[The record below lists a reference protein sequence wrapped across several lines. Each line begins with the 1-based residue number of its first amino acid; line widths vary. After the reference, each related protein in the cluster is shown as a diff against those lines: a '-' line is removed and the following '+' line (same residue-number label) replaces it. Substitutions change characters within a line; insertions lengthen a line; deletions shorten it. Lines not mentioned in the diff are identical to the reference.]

1 MTTSADLPDKKT
13 LRSQLRR
20 ARSALGATERERA
33 AEKIVRLAVRLGLL
47 RQGRRIGFYIP
58 SNGEIDILPLMNRA
72 LELGVECYLPQLPSR
87 ALKKLWFTRLGEKPQ
102 HWTINRFGIP
112 EYHDRVSKRQRIA
125 QLDLV
130 FVPLLGFDDQGY
142 RIGMG
147 GGFYDASLAFLHRRR
162 SWRRPRLVGVAFDC
176 QHVPAVPYDPWDVPL
191 NLALTERRAYRFY
204 SPR

>member
-1 MTTSADLPDKKT
+1 MSSRADLPDKKT

-20 ARSALGATERERA
+20 ARNAIGRAERRRA
-33 AEKIVRLAVRLGLL
+33 ARRIVRRALHLRLLK
-47 RQGRRIGFYIP
+47 QGRRIGFYIP
-58 SNGEIDILPLMNRA
+58 SNNELDILPLLERARA
-72 LELGVECYLPQLPSR
+72 LGVDCYLPQLPSR

-102 HWTINRFGIP
+102 HWRLNRFGIP
-112 EYHDRVSKRQRIA
+112 EYHDRRDKRLRIA

-130 FVPLLGFDDQGY
+130 FVPLLGFDDNGY

-162 SWRRPRLVGVAFDC
+162 NWRRPRLVGVAFDC

-191 NLALTERRAYRFY
+191 DLAITERRAYVFG
-204 SPR
+204 

>member
-1 MTTSADLPDKKT
+1 MNTSAIPDKKT

-20 ARSALGATERERA
+20 ARNAIGVAERQLA
-33 AEKIVRLAVRLGLL
+33 ARRIVRRALHLRLL

-58 SNGEIDILPLMNRA
+58 NQGEFDIMPLLDRARA
-72 LELGVECYLPQLPSR
+72 LGVDCYLPQLPSR

-102 HWTINRFGIP
+102 HWSLNRFGIP
-112 EYHDRVSKRQRIA
+112 EYHDRSDKRLRIA

-162 SWRRPRLVGVAFDC
+162 NWRRPRLVGVAFDC

-191 NLALTERRAYRFY
+191 NLAITEKRAYRFY